1 MKRILTATC
10 FALASIAVSA
20 AGFMPWTDVMMGAD
34 ADGNG
39 AISMS
44 EVKNY
49 KLGSRFVGFQP
60 FMVDHFAELD
70 TDGDGQ
76 ISMYELK
83 KGTMDM
89 DMTDSEV
96 STGFYR
102 GFGFMPRS
110 N

>member
-1 MKRILTATC
+1 MKRLFVAIC
-10 FALASIAVSA
+10 FALASATVSA
-20 AGFMPWTDVMMGAD
+20 AGFMPWTDVMMDAD

-39 AISMS
+39 ALSMS
-44 EVKNY
+44 EVKDY

-60 FMVDHFAELD
+60 FMVDHFADLD
-70 TDGDGQ
+70 VDGNGE

-83 KGTMDM
+83 KGTMHM